1 MKVKS
6 GFSLIE
12 IMIAV
17 VIIGIMATIGISA
30 ISGYRARASK
40 TATVSMLTSLKN
52 AVQMYYSDTGKY
64 PQSLDELVDKPDGDD
79 PLAKRWEGPYIEA
92 KGGGVPVD
100 GWNNEFQYERTPG
113 GAHPFDLYSFGPEG
127 EDAPEDERLSA
138 W

>member
-40 TATVSMLTSLKN
+40 TATVSMLTSLK
-52 AVQMYYSDTGKY
+52 M
-64 PQSLDELVDKPDGDD
+64 
-79 PLAKRWEGPYIEA
+79 
-92 KGGGVPVD
+92 
-100 GWNNEFQYERTPG
+100 
-113 GAHPFDLYSFGPEG
+113 LYKCIIVIQENIHN
-127 EDAPEDERLSA
+127 R
-138 W
+138 